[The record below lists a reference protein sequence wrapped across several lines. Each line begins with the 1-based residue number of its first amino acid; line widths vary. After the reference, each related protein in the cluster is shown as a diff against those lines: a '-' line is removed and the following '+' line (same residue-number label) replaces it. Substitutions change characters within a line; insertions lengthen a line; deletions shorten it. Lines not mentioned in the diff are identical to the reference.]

1 MKIKQIVQV
10 GKGFGLFHLKSD
22 KASLGTG
29 KFNGEFILRF
39 RAKRHTT
46 KNNHSY
52 SFFAVL
58 KCKKVLKRSKYNL
71 EEEQN
76 NNFPPIKS

>member
-1 MKIKQIVQV
+1 MFRLARV
-10 GKGFGLFHLKSD
+10 FGLFHLKSD
-22 KASLGTG
+22 KAKLGTE
-29 KFNGEFILRF
+29 KFSGEFILRF

-58 KCKKVLKRSKYNL
+58 KCKKVLKKSKYNI
-71 EEEQN
+71 EDDK
-76 NNFPPIKS
+76 FPLIKP